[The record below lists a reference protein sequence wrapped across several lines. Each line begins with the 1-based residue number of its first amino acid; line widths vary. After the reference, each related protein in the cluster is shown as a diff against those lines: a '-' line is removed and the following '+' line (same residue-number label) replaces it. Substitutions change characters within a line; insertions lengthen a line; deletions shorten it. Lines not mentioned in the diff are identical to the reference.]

1 MMKKW
6 SWFGAAAVMS
16 AYALLSHGAPLF
28 PVVMGI
34 GLGAVITMR
43 STRSA

>member
-16 AYALLSHGAPLF
+16 AYALLNFGAPPI
-28 PVVMGI
+28 PVAIGI
-34 GLGAVITMR
+34 GLGALMTMR

>member
-16 AYALLSHGAPLF
+16 AYALLNFGAPLVLPEATSDALDAF
-28 PVVMGI
+28 RLI
-34 GLGAVITMR
+34 AQ
-43 STRSA
+43 S